1 MSIGS
6 ILDSLNGTSS
16 QSSGN
21 LLEDKLNNL
30 SNTRQNKLISMGMN
44 TDADSG
50 PGWRLQ
56 GADAPEV
63 FHNDPAT
70 RNKVYMQYA
79 LANNVDI
86 DKAKEQVD
94 AEALAYK
101 ISKDN
106 GYDLGKQIEEARQTG
121 AMDADYQPTSFDLYR
136 LGDRAKEFTDRYQA
150 LNPDKGILSSTN
162 EGKVDPYGR
171 ALVNNNTFVN
181 EAIKQGYMVPGEL
194 TPEQYQSQTE
204 LLKQARRDRA
214 GLNDSQ
220 VNRDLMDAIHNSSY
234 STLRNTPQY
243 ETDSSLSSALGSSL
257 GSAAASLGDV
267 VIDFANTNARNIYK
281 MAHYDM
287 YGGKSDTQRENEYTQ
302 AAQANLKKLGL
313 DKQFD
318 TELGRLNFSGL
329 DEAKK
334 RAYWGYEQSQE
345 LKGIQDNLS
354 NAWKSKDP
362 IQMVGALGNVF
373 TEPTAIAE
381 LLAGSAGEI
390 ALGATGIGTA
400 GLITSKANDFIEART
415 KITGKPATGD
425 DILIGATGGLVYGL
439 VNKLTKGNAG
449 IDVIKNSAKSLT
461 DNMTEVG
468 LISLGSTLKDIAVNG
483 TKAYG
488 LEGTEEVIQTIA
500 EQVSTKLGTEKSK
513 ELFGDNMNAEL
524 FTAFGLG
531 GASATALET
540 SIDAPRKLYDMRKNN
555 KPLNEIITTANNLS
569 SEDRGLVLDELN
581 LTKDKV
587 QAELKINKDMVKDLT
602 DLVNS
607 DTTDYSSAST
617 IVMSAI
623 PKVKTN
629 ITNKVSTELSNLL
642 STTDNDTKNITNSV
656 FDLAI
661 QSLSKK
667 SSDNLDASNS
677 VNILSSLKT
686 ILNSD
691 NIDMNEVNQVT
702 SKIISD
708 PYVKKQI
715 DLIMT
720 AINNNLSN
728 IDSSIKLSTVNDIF
742 NSEITKENIQKTI
755 DSINK
760 SSKAMNKDLGI
771 IDFKQKEFDKASST
785 NPTELINRDIAQDFN
800 AKTLIESGK
809 LNSLFS
815 GLKNA
820 SSELNKYSTET
831 LQKLEEDA
839 KVNAS
844 KVKNV
849 NKLRSVITTILRTR
863 AQAEKSEG
871 FKSTKTAT
879 DIFKE
884 YTGKGAD
891 TTSSL
896 LKAVRVPSMSAQE
909 ATVFKGIVEQLRA
922 DEKISETASNNLI
935 NRINKISDVIIP
947 TNNTEQ
953 TTTQDEPAQPTSETF
968 DDMPGT
974 VLKEPINNLNDANK
988 PQSDFEKIQNK
999 VKNNFTVKT
1008 LLYLNDFTAKE
1019 RQILKDEGIPITTF
1033 EHKGKQRYGYRK
1045 IDILSPKSKEN
1056 TQEISDS
1063 IQTDMTL
1070 EGLELQSTDPEVIKQ
1085 ALELSGIIQTMC
1097 K

>member
-1 MSIGS
+1 MSIGN

-16 QSSGN
+16 QNSSLIN
-21 LLEDKLNNL
+21 TKFNEVFNARQSKLE
-30 SNTRQNKLISMGMN
+30 SMGIN

-63 FHNDPAT
+63 FHDDPAN

-101 ISKDN
+101 IAKDN

-150 LNPDKGILSSTN
+150 LNPGKGILNSTN

-171 ALVNNNTFVN
+171 TLVNNNTFAN

-194 TPEQYQSQTE
+194 TPEQYKSQTE

-234 STLRNTPQY
+234 STLSNTPQY

-267 VIDFANTNARNIYK
+267 AADLVNTGVRGTYK
-281 MAHYDM
+281 ALNYKGQSDEELD
-287 YGGKSDTQRENEYTQ
+287 KSYNQ
-302 AAQANLKKLGL
+302 AAQAKLQKLGL
-313 DKQFD
+313 DKHFD
-318 TELGRLNFSGL
+318 TESGRLNFSGL

-345 LKGIQDNLS
+345 LKGMQDNLS

-362 IQMVGALGNVF
+362 MQMVGALGNVF

-400 GLITSKANDFIEART
+400 ALIASKANDFIEART
-415 KITGKPATGD
+415 KITGKPATGE

-540 SIDAPRKLYDMRKNN
+540 SIDAPRKLYDMKKNN

-569 SEDRGLVLDELN
+569 NEDRNLVLDELN
-581 LTKDKV
+581 NTKDIVNRNIQENQDSVTKLENIRDNEPNNYVQTAGSILDAIPEIKV
-587 QAELKINKDMVKDLT
+587 DTHSKLQKEISTLLNGT
-602 DLVNS
+602 DE
-607 DTTDYSSAST
+607 TTKT
-617 IVMSAI
+617 MSAN
-623 PKVKTN
+623 V
-629 ITNKVSTELSNLL
+629 VDNLL
-642 STTDNDTKNITNSV
+642 NNYNDLLSQPDLLIEAEIQEATQVVDKLNSIKSMITDNNLDSNAINQLTTEVLSDIDTKDIVNKLLS
-656 FDLAI
+656 DL
-661 QSLSKK
+661 KK
-667 SSDNLDASNS
+667 TYASNGIDIN
-677 VNILSSLKT
+677 VN
-686 ILNSD
+686 
-691 NIDMNEVNQVT
+691 
-702 SKIISD
+702 
-708 PYVKKQI
+708 
-715 DLIMT
+715 
-720 AINNNLSN
+720 
-728 IDSSIKLSTVNDIF
+728 TVNDIF
-742 NSEITKENIQKTI
+742 KTI
-755 DSINK
+755 ATKDNINK
-760 SSKAMNKDLGI
+760 AISSLNTSSANMSKDLSI
-771 IDFKQKEFDKASST
+771 LDFKQKELEKASIE
-785 NPTELINRDIAQDFN
+785 NPTELINQDITQDFN
-800 AKTLIESGK
+800 AKSILESGK

-815 GLKNA
+815 GVKNA
-820 SSELNKYSTET
+820 RNELNKYSTET

-849 NKLRSVITTILRTR
+849 NKLRSAITTILRTR
-863 AQAEKSEG
+863 AQANRAEG
-871 FKSTKTAT
+871 FNSTKTAT
-879 DIFKE
+879 EVFKS
-884 YTGKGAD
+884 YRAKGAD
-891 TTSSL
+891 ETSSL
-896 LKAVRVPSMSAQE
+896 LKAVRVQSMTPQE
-909 ATVFKGIVEQLRA
+909 ATVFKGIVGQLRA

-953 TTTQDEPAQPTSETF
+953 ATTQNEPVQSTSTI
-968 DDMPGT
+968 
-974 VLKEPINNLNDANK
+974 EP
-988 PQSDFEKIQNK
+988 
-999 VKNNFTVKT
+999 
-1008 LLYLNDFTAKE
+1008 
-1019 RQILKDEGIPITTF
+1019 
-1033 EHKGKQRYGYRK
+1033 
-1045 IDILSPKSKEN
+1045 SKEN

-1070 EGLELQSTDPEVIKQ
+1070 AGLELKSTDPEVIKQ

>member
-1 MSIGS
+1 MSIGN

-16 QSSGN
+16 QNSSLIN
-21 LLEDKLNNL
+21 TKFNEVFNARQSKLE
-30 SNTRQNKLISMGMN
+30 SMGMN

-101 ISKDN
+101 IAKDN

-150 LNPDKGILSSTN
+150 LNPGKGILSSTN

-171 ALVNNNTFVN
+171 ALVNNNTFAN

-204 LLKQARRDRA
+204 LLKQAKRDRA

-234 STLRNTPQY
+234 STLSNTPQY
-243 ETDSSLSSALGSSL
+243 ETDSSLSSALGSGL

-267 VIDFANTNARNIYK
+267 AADLVNTGVRGTYK
-281 MAHYDM
+281 ALNYKGQSDEELD
-287 YGGKSDTQRENEYTQ
+287 KSYNQ
-302 AAQANLKKLGL
+302 AAQAKLKKLGL
-313 DKQFD
+313 DKHFD
-318 TELGRLNFSGL
+318 TESGRLNFSGL

-345 LKGIQDNLS
+345 LKGMQDNLS

-362 IQMVGALGNVF
+362 MQMVGALGNVF

-400 GLITSKANDFIEART
+400 ALIASKANDFIEVRT
-415 KITGKPATGD
+415 KITGKPATGE

-540 SIDAPRKLYDMRKNN
+540 SIDAPRKLYDMKKNN
-555 KPLNEIITTANNLS
+555 KPLNEIIKTANNLS
-569 SEDRGLVLDELN
+569 PEHRELVLDELN
-581 LTKDKV
+581 ISKDKV
-587 QAELKINKDMVKDLT
+587 QSELKINNDTVKTLT
-602 DLVNS
+602 DLINS

-617 IVMSAI
+617 TVVSAI
-623 PKVKTN
+623 PEAKSNV
-629 ITNKVSTELSNLL
+629 TNKITSELSNLI
-642 STTDNDTKNITNSV
+642 STQDSDTKDITSQV
-656 FDLAI
+656 TDILLDA
-661 QSLSKK
+661 LSK
-667 SSDNLDASNS
+667 NS
-677 VNILSSLKT
+677 ADDPDIANATTVLSQVKDM
-686 ILNSD
+686 LNSG
-691 NIDMNEVNQVT
+691 NIEPEQTSNIAKSVVN
-702 SKIISD
+702 D
-708 PYVKKQI
+708 PFLKSYINKLFNIV
-715 DLIMT
+715 
-720 AINNNLSN
+720 NNNLSG
-728 IDSSIKLSTVNDIF
+728 IGSDIKFNTINDIF
-742 NSEITKENIQKTI
+742 NSETTKENIQKTI
-755 DSINK
+755 DTINQ
-760 SSKAMNKDLGI
+760 SSQAMNKDLGI
-771 IDFKQKEFDKASST
+771 LDFKQKELEKASSK
-785 NPTELINRDIAQDFN
+785 NPNELINQDITQDFN
-800 AKTLIESGK
+800 AKSILESGK
-809 LNSLFS
+809 LDSLIK
-815 GLKNA
+815 GLENA
-820 SSELNKYSTET
+820 TSDLNRYSSET

-849 NKLRSVITTILRTR
+849 NKLRSAITTILRTR

-935 NRINKISDVIIP
+935 SRINKISDVIIP

-953 TTTQDEPAQPTSETF
+953 AATQNEPVQSTSTI
-968 DDMPGT
+968 
-974 VLKEPINNLNDANK
+974 EP
-988 PQSDFEKIQNK
+988 
-999 VKNNFTVKT
+999 
-1008 LLYLNDFTAKE
+1008 
-1019 RQILKDEGIPITTF
+1019 
-1033 EHKGKQRYGYRK
+1033 
-1045 IDILSPKSKEN
+1045 SKEN

-1070 EGLELQSTDPEVIKQ
+1070 AGLELKSTDPEVIKQ

>member
-30 SNTRQNKLISMGMN
+30 SNARQNKLISMGMN

-101 ISKDN
+101 IAKDN

-171 ALVNNNTFVN
+171 ALVNNNAFAN

-204 LLKQARRDRA
+204 LLKQAKRNRA

-267 VIDFANTNARNIYK
+267 AVDLVNTGVRGTYK
-281 MAHYDM
+281 ALNYKGQSDEELD
-287 YGGKSDTQRENEYTQ
+287 KSYNQ
-302 AAQANLKKLGL
+302 AAQAMLEKLGL

-318 TELGRLNFSGL
+318 TESGRLNFSGL

-334 RAYWGYEQSQE
+334 QAYWGYEQSQE
-345 LKGIQDNLS
+345 LKGVQDNLS

-362 IQMVGALGNVF
+362 MQMIGALGNVF

-381 LLAGSAGEI
+381 LLAGSAGEV
-390 ALGATGIGTA
+390 ALGAAGIGTA
-400 GLITSKANDFIEART
+400 ALIASKANDFIEART
-415 KITGKPATGD
+415 KITGKPATDD

-439 VNKLTKGNAG
+439 VNRLTKGNAG
-449 IDVIKNSAKSLT
+449 IDVIRNSAKSLT

-468 LISLGSTLKDIAVNG
+468 LISLGSTLKDIAING

-540 SIDAPRKLYDMRKNN
+540 SIDAPRKLYDTRKNN

-569 SEDRGLVLDELN
+569 NEDRNLVLDELN
-581 LTKDKV
+581 TTKD
-587 QAELKINKDMVKDLT
+587 T
-602 DLVNS
+602 VNS
-607 DTTDYSSAST
+607 NIQENQNLVTKLENIRDNEPNNYIQTTGTILST
-617 IVMSAI
+617 IPEVRADTYNKLQKEISTLLNGTDETTKTMSANI
-623 PKVKTN
+623 VDNLLNKYNDLLSQPDLKESDIQESKQVVGKLN
-629 ITNKVSTELSNLL
+629 SIKSMITNNNLDSDVINQLTTEVLS
-642 STTDNDTKNITNSV
+642 DIQTKNIVNKLLS
-656 FDLAI
+656 DL
-661 QSLSKK
+661 KK
-667 SSDNLDASNS
+667 AYTSNN
-677 VNILSSLKT
+677 VGIG
-686 ILNSD
+686 
-691 NIDMNEVNQVT
+691 
-702 SKIISD
+702 
-708 PYVKKQI
+708 
-715 DLIMT
+715 
-720 AINNNLSN
+720 IN
-728 IDSSIKLSTVNDIF
+728 TVNDIF
-742 NSEITKENIQKTI
+742 KTI
-755 DSINK
+755 ATKDNINK
-760 SSKAMNKDLGI
+760 SISSLNTSSVNMSKDLGI
-771 IDFKQKEFDKASST
+771 IDFKQKELEKASSK
-785 NPTELINRDIAQDFN
+785 NPTELINQDITQDFN

-809 LNSLFS
+809 LDSLIS

-849 NKLRSVITTILRTR
+849 NKLRSAITTILRTR
-863 AQAEKSEG
+863 AQASKAEG
-871 FKSTKTAT
+871 FNSTKTAT
-879 DIFKE
+879 EVFKS
-884 YTGKGAD
+884 YIAKGAD
-891 TTSSL
+891 ETSSL
-896 LKAVRVPSMSAQE
+896 LKAVRVQSMTPQE
-909 ATVFKGIVEQLRA
+909 ATVFKGIVSQLQSSGKLS
-922 DEKISETASNNLI
+922 DTASNNLI

-947 TNNTEQ
+947 TTNTEQ
-953 TTTQDEPAQPTSETF
+953 AATQNEPVQSTSTI
-968 DDMPGT
+968 
-974 VLKEPINNLNDANK
+974 EP
-988 PQSDFEKIQNK
+988 
-999 VKNNFTVKT
+999 
-1008 LLYLNDFTAKE
+1008 
-1019 RQILKDEGIPITTF
+1019 
-1033 EHKGKQRYGYRK
+1033 
-1045 IDILSPKSKEN
+1045 SKEN

>member
-1 MSIGS
+1 MSIGN

-16 QSSGN
+16 QNSSLIN
-21 LLEDKLNNL
+21 TKFNEVFNARQSKLE
-30 SNTRQNKLISMGMN
+30 SMGIN

-63 FHNDPAT
+63 FHDDPAN

-101 ISKDN
+101 IAKDN

-150 LNPDKGILSSTN
+150 LNPGKGILNSTN

-171 ALVNNNTFVN
+171 TLVNNNTFAN

-204 LLKQARRDRA
+204 LLKQAKRDRA

-234 STLRNTPQY
+234 STLSNTPQY

-267 VIDFANTNARNIYK
+267 AVDLVNTGVRGTYK
-281 MAHYDM
+281 ALNYKGQSDEELD
-287 YGGKSDTQRENEYTQ
+287 KSYNQ
-302 AAQANLKKLGL
+302 AAQAKLQKLGL
-313 DKQFD
+313 DKHFD
-318 TELGRLNFSGL
+318 TESGRLNFSGL

-345 LKGIQDNLS
+345 LKGVQDNLS

-362 IQMVGALGNVF
+362 MQMVGALGNVF

-400 GLITSKANDFIEART
+400 ALIASKANDFIEART

-468 LISLGSTLKDIAVNG
+468 LISLGSALKDIAVNG

-513 ELFGDNMNAEL
+513 ELFGDNMNAGL

-531 GASATALET
+531 GASGTALET
-540 SIDAPRKLYDMRKNN
+540 SVDAPRKLYDMRKNN

-569 SEDRGLVLDELN
+569 NEDRNLVLDELN
-581 LTKDKV
+581 TTKDIVNRNIQENQDSVTKLENIRDNEPNKYIQTAGSILDAIPEIKV
-587 QAELKINKDMVKDLT
+587 DTHSKLQKEISTLLNGTDETTKTMSANVVDNLLNKYNDLLSQPDLT
-602 DLVNS
+602 EADIQE
-607 DTTDYSSAST
+607 ST
-617 IVMSAI
+617 QVVG
-623 PKVKTN
+623 K
-629 ITNKVSTELSNLL
+629 
-642 STTDNDTKNITNSV
+642 
-656 FDLAI
+656 
-661 QSLSKK
+661 
-667 SSDNLDASNS
+667 
-677 VNILSSLKT
+677 
-686 ILNSD
+686 LNS
-691 NIDMNEVNQVT
+691 IKSMIT
-702 SKIISD
+702 
-708 PYVKKQI
+708 
-715 DLIMT
+715 
-720 AINNNLSN
+720 NNNLDSGAINQLTTEVLNDLDTKAIVNKLLIDLKKTYASN
-728 IDSSIKLSTVNDIF
+728 GIDTNVNTVNDIF
-742 NSEITKENIQKTI
+742 KTI
-755 DSINK
+755 ATKDNINK
-760 SSKAMNKDLGI
+760 AISSLNTSSANMNKDLGI
-771 IDFKQKEFDKASST
+771 LDFKQKEFDKASSK
-785 NPTELINRDIAQDFN
+785 NPNELINQDITQDFN

-820 SSELNKYSTET
+820 SNGLNKYSTET

-849 NKLRSVITTILRTR
+849 NKLRSAITTILRTR
-863 AQAEKSEG
+863 AQANRAEG
-871 FKSTKTAT
+871 FNSTKTAT
-879 DIFKE
+879 EVFKS
-884 YTGKGAD
+884 YKAKGAD
-891 TTSSL
+891 ETSSL
-896 LKAVRVPSMSAQE
+896 LKAVRVQSMTPQE
-909 ATVFKGIVEQLRA
+909 ATVFKGIVSQLQSSGKLS
-922 DEKISETASNNLI
+922 DTASNNLI

-953 TTTQDEPAQPTSETF
+953 ATTQNEPVQSTSTI
-968 DDMPGT
+968 
-974 VLKEPINNLNDANK
+974 EP
-988 PQSDFEKIQNK
+988 
-999 VKNNFTVKT
+999 
-1008 LLYLNDFTAKE
+1008 
-1019 RQILKDEGIPITTF
+1019 
-1033 EHKGKQRYGYRK
+1033 
-1045 IDILSPKSKEN
+1045 SKEN

-1070 EGLELQSTDPEVIKQ
+1070 AGLELKSTDPEVIKQ

>member
-56 GADAPEV
+56 GADAPEI

-101 ISKDN
+101 IAKDN

-150 LNPDKGILSSTN
+150 LNPGKGILSSTN

-171 ALVNNNTFVN
+171 ALVNNNTFAN

-194 TPEQYQSQTE
+194 TPEQYQSQTD
-204 LLKQARRDRA
+204 LLKQAKRDRA

-234 STLRNTPQY
+234 STLSNTPQY
-243 ETDSSLSSALGSSL
+243 ETDSSLSSALGSGL

-267 VIDFANTNARNIYK
+267 AADLVNTGVRGTYK
-281 MAHYDM
+281 ALNYKGQSDEELD
-287 YGGKSDTQRENEYTQ
+287 KSYSQ
-302 AAQANLKKLGL
+302 AAQATLKKLGL

-318 TELGRLNFSGL
+318 TESGRLNFSGL

-345 LKGIQDNLS
+345 LKGVQDNLS

-362 IQMVGALGNVF
+362 MQMVGALGNVF

-390 ALGATGIGTA
+390 ALGVTGIGTA
-400 GLITSKANDFIEART
+400 ALIASKANDFIEART

-449 IDVIKNSAKSLT
+449 IDVIRNSAKSLT

-540 SIDAPRKLYDMRKNN
+540 SIDAPRKLYDMKKNN
-555 KPLNEIITTANNLS
+555 KPLNEIIKTANNLS
-569 SEDRGLVLDELN
+569 PENRGLVLDELN
-581 LTKDKV
+581 ISKDKV
-587 QAELKINKDMVKDLT
+587 QSELKINNDTVKTLT
-602 DLVNS
+602 DLINS

-617 IVMSAI
+617 TVVSVI
-623 PKVKTN
+623 PEAKSNV
-629 ITNKVSTELSNLL
+629 TNKITSELSNLI
-642 STTDNDTKNITNSV
+642 STQDSDTKDVTSQVTDILL
-656 FDLAI
+656 DA
-661 QSLSKK
+661 LSK
-667 SSDNLDASNS
+667 NS
-677 VNILSSLKT
+677 ADDPDIANATTVLSQVKDM
-686 ILNSD
+686 LNSG
-691 NIDMNEVNQVT
+691 NIEPEQTSNIAKSVVN
-702 SKIISD
+702 D
-708 PYVKKQI
+708 PFLKSYINKLFTIV
-715 DLIMT
+715 
-720 AINNNLSN
+720 NNNLSG
-728 IDSSIKLSTVNDIF
+728 IDSDIKFNTINDIF
-742 NSEITKENIQKTI
+742 NSETTKENIQKTI
-755 DSINK
+755 DTINQ
-760 SSKAMNKDLGI
+760 SSQAMNKDLGI
-771 IDFKQKEFDKASST
+771 LDFKQKELEKASSK
-785 NPTELINRDIAQDFN
+785 NPNELINQDITQDFN
-800 AKTLIESGK
+800 AKSILESGK
-809 LNSLFS
+809 LDSLIK
-815 GLKNA
+815 GLENA
-820 SSELNKYSTET
+820 TSYLNRYSSET

-839 KVNAS
+839 KVNTP

-849 NKLRSVITTILRTR
+849 NKLRSAITTILRTR

-935 NRINKISDVIIP
+935 SRINKISDVIIP

-953 TTTQDEPAQPTSETF
+953 ATTQNEPVQSTSTI
-968 DDMPGT
+968 
-974 VLKEPINNLNDANK
+974 EP
-988 PQSDFEKIQNK
+988 
-999 VKNNFTVKT
+999 
-1008 LLYLNDFTAKE
+1008 
-1019 RQILKDEGIPITTF
+1019 
-1033 EHKGKQRYGYRK
+1033 
-1045 IDILSPKSKEN
+1045 SKEN

-1070 EGLELQSTDPEVIKQ
+1070 AGLELQSTDPEVIKQ

>member
-30 SNTRQNKLISMGMN
+30 SNTRQNKLISMGIN

-101 ISKDN
+101 IAKDN

-150 LNPDKGILSSTN
+150 LNPGKGILSSTN

-171 ALVNNNTFVN
+171 ALVNNNTFAN

-204 LLKQARRDRA
+204 LLKQAKRDRA

-234 STLRNTPQY
+234 STLSNTPQY
-243 ETDSSLSSALGSSL
+243 ETDSSLSSALGSGL

-267 VIDFANTNARNIYK
+267 AADLVNTGVRGTYK
-281 MAHYDM
+281 ALNYKGQSDEELD
-287 YGGKSDTQRENEYTQ
+287 KSYNQ
-302 AAQANLKKLGL
+302 AAQAKLKKLGL
-313 DKQFD
+313 DKHFD
-318 TELGRLNFSGL
+318 TESGRLNFSGL

-345 LKGIQDNLS
+345 LKGMQDNLS

-362 IQMVGALGNVF
+362 MQMVGALGNVF

-400 GLITSKANDFIEART
+400 ALIASKANDFIEVRT
-415 KITGKPATGD
+415 KITGKPATGE

-540 SIDAPRKLYDMRKNN
+540 SIDAPRKLYDMKKNN
-555 KPLNEIITTANNLS
+555 KPLNEIIKTANNLS
-569 SEDRGLVLDELN
+569 PENRGLVLDELN
-581 LTKDKV
+581 ISKDKV
-587 QAELKINKDMVKDLT
+587 QSELKINNDTVKTLT
-602 DLVNS
+602 DLINS

-617 IVMSAI
+617 TVVSAI
-623 PKVKTN
+623 PEAKSNV
-629 ITNKVSTELSNLL
+629 TNKITSELSNLI
-642 STTDNDTKNITNSV
+642 STQDSDTKDITSQV
-656 FDLAI
+656 TDILLDA
-661 QSLSKK
+661 LSK
-667 SSDNLDASNS
+667 NS
-677 VNILSSLKT
+677 ADDPDIANATTVLSQVKDM
-686 ILNSD
+686 LNSG
-691 NIDMNEVNQVT
+691 NIEPEQTSNIAKSVVN
-702 SKIISD
+702 D
-708 PYVKKQI
+708 PFLKSYINKLFNIV
-715 DLIMT
+715 
-720 AINNNLSN
+720 NNNLSG
-728 IDSSIKLSTVNDIF
+728 IGSDIKFNTINDIF
-742 NSEITKENIQKTI
+742 NSETTKENIQKTI
-755 DSINK
+755 DTINQ
-760 SSKAMNKDLGI
+760 SSQAMNKDLGI
-771 IDFKQKEFDKASST
+771 LDFKQKELEKASSK
-785 NPTELINRDIAQDFN
+785 NPNELINQDITQDFN
-800 AKTLIESGK
+800 AKSILESGK
-809 LNSLFS
+809 LDSLIK
-815 GLKNA
+815 GLENA
-820 SSELNKYSTET
+820 TSDLNRYSSET

-849 NKLRSVITTILRTR
+849 NKLRSAITTILRTR

-935 NRINKISDVIIP
+935 SRINKISDVIIP

-953 TTTQDEPAQPTSETF
+953 AATQNEPVQSTSTI
-968 DDMPGT
+968 
-974 VLKEPINNLNDANK
+974 EP
-988 PQSDFEKIQNK
+988 
-999 VKNNFTVKT
+999 
-1008 LLYLNDFTAKE
+1008 
-1019 RQILKDEGIPITTF
+1019 
-1033 EHKGKQRYGYRK
+1033 
-1045 IDILSPKSKEN
+1045 SKEN

-1063 IQTDMTL
+1063 IHRDLTL
-1070 EGLELQSTDPEVIKQ
+1070 DGMELVSTDPEVIKQ

>member
-6 ILDSLNGTSS
+6 ILDSLNGTSTQNS
-16 QSSGN
+16 SLINTKFNEVFNARQSK
-21 LLEDKLNNL
+21 LE
-30 SNTRQNKLISMGMN
+30 SMGMN

-101 ISKDN
+101 IAKDN

-150 LNPDKGILSSTN
+150 LNPGKGILSSTN

-171 ALVNNNTFVN
+171 ALVNNNTFAN

-204 LLKQARRDRA
+204 LLKQAKRDRA

-234 STLRNTPQY
+234 STLSNTPQY
-243 ETDSSLSSALGSSL
+243 ETDSSLSSALGSGL

-267 VIDFANTNARNIYK
+267 AADLVNTGVRGTYK
-281 MAHYDM
+281 ALNYKGQSDEELD
-287 YGGKSDTQRENEYTQ
+287 KSYNQ
-302 AAQANLKKLGL
+302 AAQAKLKKLGL
-313 DKQFD
+313 DKHFD
-318 TELGRLNFSGL
+318 TESGRLNFSGL

-345 LKGIQDNLS
+345 LKGMQDNLS

-362 IQMVGALGNVF
+362 MQMVGALGNVF

-400 GLITSKANDFIEART
+400 ALIASKANDFIEVRT

-540 SIDAPRKLYDMRKNN
+540 SIDAPRKLYDMKKNN
-555 KPLNEIITTANNLS
+555 KPLNEIIKTANNLS
-569 SEDRGLVLDELN
+569 PENRGLVLDELN
-581 LTKDKV
+581 ISKDKV
-587 QAELKINKDMVKDLT
+587 QSELKINNDTVKTLT
-602 DLVNS
+602 DLINS

-617 IVMSAI
+617 TVVSVI
-623 PKVKTN
+623 PEAKSNV
-629 ITNKVSTELSNLL
+629 TNKITSELSNLI
-642 STTDNDTKNITNSV
+642 STQDSDTKDVTSQVTDILL
-656 FDLAI
+656 DA
-661 QSLSKK
+661 LSK
-667 SSDNLDASNS
+667 NS
-677 VNILSSLKT
+677 ADDPDIANATTVLSQVKDM
-686 ILNSD
+686 LNSG
-691 NIDMNEVNQVT
+691 NIEPEQTSNIAKSVVN
-702 SKIISD
+702 D
-708 PYVKKQI
+708 PFLKSYINKLFTIV
-715 DLIMT
+715 
-720 AINNNLSN
+720 NNNLSG
-728 IDSSIKLSTVNDIF
+728 IGSDIKFNTINDIF
-742 NSEITKENIQKTI
+742 NSETTKENIQKTI
-755 DSINK
+755 DTINQ
-760 SSKAMNKDLGI
+760 SSQAMNKDLGI
-771 IDFKQKEFDKASST
+771 LDFKQKELEKASSK
-785 NPTELINRDIAQDFN
+785 NPNELINQDITQDFN
-800 AKTLIESGK
+800 AKSILESGK
-809 LNSLFS
+809 LDSLFS

-849 NKLRSVITTILRTR
+849 NKLKSAITTILRTR

-935 NRINKISDVIIP
+935 SRINKISDVIIP

-953 TTTQDEPAQPTSETF
+953 AATQNEPVQSTSTI
-968 DDMPGT
+968 
-974 VLKEPINNLNDANK
+974 EP
-988 PQSDFEKIQNK
+988 
-999 VKNNFTVKT
+999 
-1008 LLYLNDFTAKE
+1008 
-1019 RQILKDEGIPITTF
+1019 
-1033 EHKGKQRYGYRK
+1033 
-1045 IDILSPKSKEN
+1045 SKEN

-1070 EGLELQSTDPEVIKQ
+1070 AGLELKSTDPEVIKQ
-1085 ALELSGIIQTMC
+1085 ALELSGIIQTIC

>member
-70 RNKVYMQYA
+70 RNKVYMKYA

-171 ALVNNNTFVN
+171 TLVNNNTFAN

-204 LLKQARRDRA
+204 LLKQAKRDRA

-267 VIDFANTNARNIYK
+267 AVDLVNTGVRGTYK
-281 MAHYDM
+281 AFNRKGQSDEELD
-287 YGGKSDTQRENEYTQ
+287 KSYTQ

-318 TELGRLNFSGL
+318 TESGRLNFSGL

-334 RAYWGYEQSQE
+334 RAYWGYGQSQE
-345 LKGIQDNLS
+345 LKGVQDNLY

-362 IQMVGALGNVF
+362 MQMVGALGNVF

-400 GLITSKANDFIEART
+400 ALIASKANDFIEART
-415 KITGKPATGD
+415 KITGKPATGE

-439 VNKLTKGNAG
+439 VNKFTKGNAG

-468 LISLGSTLKDIAVNG
+468 LISLGSTLKDIAING

-488 LEGTEEVIQTIA
+488 LEGTEEIIQTIA

-531 GASATALET
+531 GASATTLET
-540 SIDAPRKLYDMRKNN
+540 SVDAPRKLYDMQKNN
-555 KPLNEIITTANNLS
+555 KPLNEIIKTANNLS
-569 SEDRGLVLDELN
+569 PENRGLVLDELN
-581 LTKDKV
+581 ISKDKV
-587 QAELKINKDMVKDLT
+587 QSELKINNDTVKTLT
-602 DLVNS
+602 DLINS

-617 IVMSAI
+617 TVVSVI
-623 PKVKTN
+623 PEAKSNV
-629 ITNKVSTELSNLL
+629 TNKITSELSNLI
-642 STTDNDTKNITNSV
+642 STQDSDTKDITSQV
-656 FDLAI
+656 TDILLDA
-661 QSLSKK
+661 LSK
-667 SSDNLDASNS
+667 NS
-677 VNILSSLKT
+677 ADDPDIANATTVLSQVKDM
-686 ILNSD
+686 LNSG
-691 NIDMNEVNQVT
+691 NIEPEQTSNIAKSVVN
-702 SKIISD
+702 D
-708 PYVKKQI
+708 PFLKSYINKLFNIV
-715 DLIMT
+715 
-720 AINNNLSN
+720 NNNLSG
-728 IDSSIKLSTVNDIF
+728 IGSDIKFNTINDIF
-742 NSEITKENIQKTI
+742 NSETTKENIQKTI
-755 DSINK
+755 DTINQ
-760 SSKAMNKDLGI
+760 SSQAMNKDLGI
-771 IDFKQKEFDKASST
+771 LDFKQKELEKASSK
-785 NPTELINRDIAQDFN
+785 NPNDLINQDITQDFN
-800 AKTLIESGK
+800 AKSILESGK
-809 LNSLFS
+809 LDSLIK
-815 GLKNA
+815 GLENA
-820 SSELNKYSTET
+820 SNELNKYSTET

-849 NKLRSVITTILRTR
+849 NKLRSAITTILRTR

-935 NRINKISDVIIP
+935 SRINKISDVIIP

-953 TTTQDEPAQPTSETF
+953 TTTQNEPVQSTSTI
-968 DDMPGT
+968 
-974 VLKEPINNLNDANK
+974 EP
-988 PQSDFEKIQNK
+988 
-999 VKNNFTVKT
+999 
-1008 LLYLNDFTAKE
+1008 
-1019 RQILKDEGIPITTF
+1019 
-1033 EHKGKQRYGYRK
+1033 
-1045 IDILSPKSKEN
+1045 SKEN

-1070 EGLELQSTDPEVIKQ
+1070 AGLELKSTDPEVIKQ

>member
-30 SNTRQNKLISMGMN
+30 SNTRQNKLISMGIN

-101 ISKDN
+101 IAKDN

-150 LNPDKGILSSTN
+150 LNPGKGILSSTN

-171 ALVNNNTFVN
+171 ALVNNNTFAN

-204 LLKQARRDRA
+204 LLKQAKRDRA

-234 STLRNTPQY
+234 STLSNTPQY
-243 ETDSSLSSALGSSL
+243 ETDSSLSSALGSGL

-267 VIDFANTNARNIYK
+267 AADLVNTGVRGTYK
-281 MAHYDM
+281 ALNYKGQSDEELD
-287 YGGKSDTQRENEYTQ
+287 KSYNQ
-302 AAQANLKKLGL
+302 AAQAKLKKLGL
-313 DKQFD
+313 DKHFD
-318 TELGRLNFSGL
+318 TESGRLNFSGL

-345 LKGIQDNLS
+345 LKGMQDNLS

-362 IQMVGALGNVF
+362 MQMVGALGNVF

-400 GLITSKANDFIEART
+400 ALIASKANDFIEVRT
-415 KITGKPATGD
+415 KITGKPATGE

-540 SIDAPRKLYDMRKNN
+540 SIDAPRKLYDMKKNN
-555 KPLNEIITTANNLS
+555 KPLNEIIKTANNLS
-569 SEDRGLVLDELN
+569 PENRGLVLDELN
-581 LTKDKV
+581 ISKDKV
-587 QAELKINKDMVKDLT
+587 QSELKINNDTVKTLT
-602 DLVNS
+602 DLINS

-617 IVMSAI
+617 TVVSAI
-623 PKVKTN
+623 PEAKSNV
-629 ITNKVSTELSNLL
+629 TNKITSELSNLI
-642 STTDNDTKNITNSV
+642 STQDSDTKDITSQV
-656 FDLAI
+656 TDILLDA
-661 QSLSKK
+661 LSKK
-667 SSDNLDASNS
+667 SADDPDIANATT
-677 VNILSSLKT
+677 VLSQVKDM
-686 ILNSD
+686 LNSG
-691 NIDMNEVNQVT
+691 NIEPEQTSNIAKSVVN
-702 SKIISD
+702 D
-708 PYVKKQI
+708 PFLKSYINKLFNIV
-715 DLIMT
+715 
-720 AINNNLSN
+720 NNNLSG
-728 IDSSIKLSTVNDIF
+728 IGSDIKFNTINDIF
-742 NSEITKENIQKTI
+742 NSETTKENIQKTI
-755 DSINK
+755 DTINQ
-760 SSKAMNKDLGI
+760 SSQAMNKDLGI
-771 IDFKQKEFDKASST
+771 LDFKQKELEKASSK
-785 NPTELINRDIAQDFN
+785 NPNELINQDITQDFN
-800 AKTLIESGK
+800 AKSILESGK
-809 LNSLFS
+809 LDSLIK
-815 GLKNA
+815 GLENA
-820 SSELNKYSTET
+820 TSDLNRYSSET

-849 NKLRSVITTILRTR
+849 NKLRSAITTILRTR

-935 NRINKISDVIIP
+935 SRINKISDVIIP

-953 TTTQDEPAQPTSETF
+953 AATQNEPVQSTSTI
-968 DDMPGT
+968 
-974 VLKEPINNLNDANK
+974 EP
-988 PQSDFEKIQNK
+988 
-999 VKNNFTVKT
+999 
-1008 LLYLNDFTAKE
+1008 
-1019 RQILKDEGIPITTF
+1019 
-1033 EHKGKQRYGYRK
+1033 
-1045 IDILSPKSKEN
+1045 SKEN

-1063 IQTDMTL
+1063 IHRDLTL
-1070 EGLELQSTDPEVIKQ
+1070 DGMELVSTDPEVIKQ

>member
-16 QSSGN
+16 QNSSLIN
-21 LLEDKLNNL
+21 TKFNEVFNARQSKLE
-30 SNTRQNKLISMGMN
+30 SMGMN

-50 PGWRLQ
+50 SGWRLQ
-56 GADAPEV
+56 GADAPEI

-101 ISKDN
+101 IAKDN

-150 LNPDKGILSSTN
+150 LNPGKGILSSTN

-171 ALVNNNTFVN
+171 ALVNNNTFAN

-194 TPEQYQSQTE
+194 TPEQYQSQTD
-204 LLKQARRDRA
+204 LLKQAKRDRA

-234 STLRNTPQY
+234 STLSNTPQY
-243 ETDSSLSSALGSSL
+243 ETDSSLSSALGSGL

-267 VIDFANTNARNIYK
+267 AVDLVNTGVRGTYK
-281 MAHYDM
+281 ALNYKGQSDEELD
-287 YGGKSDTQRENEYTQ
+287 KSYSQ
-302 AAQANLKKLGL
+302 AAQATLKKLGL

-318 TELGRLNFSGL
+318 TESGRLNFSGL

-345 LKGIQDNLS
+345 LKGVQDNLS

-362 IQMVGALGNVF
+362 MQMVGALGNVF

-390 ALGATGIGTA
+390 ALGVTGIGTA
-400 GLITSKANDFIEART
+400 ALIASKANDFIEART

-449 IDVIKNSAKSLT
+449 IDVIRNSAKSLT

-540 SIDAPRKLYDMRKNN
+540 SIDAPRKLYDMQKNN
-555 KPLNEIITTANNLS
+555 KPLNEIIKTANNLS
-569 SEDRGLVLDELN
+569 PEDRGLVLDELN
-581 LTKDKV
+581 ISKDKV
-587 QAELKINKDMVKDLT
+587 QSELKINNDTVKTLT
-602 DLVNS
+602 DLINS

-617 IVMSAI
+617 TVVSVI
-623 PKVKTN
+623 PEAKSNV
-629 ITNKVSTELSNLL
+629 TNKITSELSNLI
-642 STTDNDTKNITNSV
+642 STQDSDTKDVTSQVTDILL
-656 FDLAI
+656 DA
-661 QSLSKK
+661 LSK
-667 SSDNLDASNS
+667 NS
-677 VNILSSLKT
+677 ADDPDIANATTVLSQVKDM
-686 ILNSD
+686 LNSG
-691 NIDMNEVNQVT
+691 NIEPEQISNIAKSVVN
-702 SKIISD
+702 D
-708 PYVKKQI
+708 PFLKSYINKLFTIV
-715 DLIMT
+715 
-720 AINNNLSN
+720 NNNLSG
-728 IDSSIKLSTVNDIF
+728 IDSDIKFNTINDIF
-742 NSEITKENIQKTI
+742 NSETTKENIQKTI
-755 DSINK
+755 DTINQ
-760 SSKAMNKDLGI
+760 SSQAMNKDLGI
-771 IDFKQKEFDKASST
+771 LDFKQKELEKASSK
-785 NPTELINRDIAQDFN
+785 NPNELINQDITQDFN
-800 AKTLIESGK
+800 AKSILESGK
-809 LNSLFS
+809 LDSLIK
-815 GLKNA
+815 GLENA
-820 SSELNKYSTET
+820 TSYLNRYSSET

-839 KVNAS
+839 KVNTP

-849 NKLRSVITTILRTR
+849 NKLRSAITTILRTR

-935 NRINKISDVIIP
+935 SRINKISDVIIP

-953 TTTQDEPAQPTSETF
+953 ATTQNEPVQSTSTI
-968 DDMPGT
+968 
-974 VLKEPINNLNDANK
+974 EP
-988 PQSDFEKIQNK
+988 
-999 VKNNFTVKT
+999 
-1008 LLYLNDFTAKE
+1008 
-1019 RQILKDEGIPITTF
+1019 
-1033 EHKGKQRYGYRK
+1033 
-1045 IDILSPKSKEN
+1045 SKEN

-1070 EGLELQSTDPEVIKQ
+1070 AGLELQSTDPEVIKQ

>member
-70 RNKVYMQYA
+70 RNKVYMKYA

-150 LNPDKGILSSTN
+150 LNPGKGILSSTN

-171 ALVNNNTFVN
+171 ALVNNNTFAN

-204 LLKQARRDRA
+204 LLKQAKRDRA

-267 VIDFANTNARNIYK
+267 AVDLVNTGVRGTYK
-281 MAHYDM
+281 AFNHKGQSDEELD
-287 YGGKSDTQRENEYTQ
+287 KSYTQ

-318 TELGRLNFSGL
+318 TESGRLNFSGL

-334 RAYWGYEQSQE
+334 RAYWGYGQSQE
-345 LKGIQDNLS
+345 LKGVQDNLY

-362 IQMVGALGNVF
+362 MQMVGALGNVF

-400 GLITSKANDFIEART
+400 ALIASKANDFIEART
-415 KITGKPATGD
+415 KITGKPATGE

-439 VNKLTKGNAG
+439 VNKFTKGNAG

-468 LISLGSTLKDIAVNG
+468 LISLGSTLKDIAING

-488 LEGTEEVIQTIA
+488 LEGTEEIIQTIA

-531 GASATALET
+531 GASATTLET
-540 SIDAPRKLYDMRKNN
+540 SVDAPRKLYDMQKNN
-555 KPLNEIITTANNLS
+555 KPLNEIIKTANNLS
-569 SEDRGLVLDELN
+569 PENRGLVLDELN
-581 LTKDKV
+581 ISKDKV
-587 QAELKINKDMVKDLT
+587 QSELKINNDTVKTLT
-602 DLVNS
+602 DLINS

-617 IVMSAI
+617 TVVSVI
-623 PKVKTN
+623 PEAKSNV
-629 ITNKVSTELSNLL
+629 TNKITSELSNLI
-642 STTDNDTKNITNSV
+642 STQDSDTKDITSQV
-656 FDLAI
+656 TDILLDA
-661 QSLSKK
+661 LSK
-667 SSDNLDASNS
+667 NS
-677 VNILSSLKT
+677 ADDPDIANATTVLSQVKDM
-686 ILNSD
+686 LNSG
-691 NIDMNEVNQVT
+691 NIEPEQTSNIAKSVVN
-702 SKIISD
+702 D
-708 PYVKKQI
+708 PFLKSYINKLFNIV
-715 DLIMT
+715 
-720 AINNNLSN
+720 NNNLSG
-728 IDSSIKLSTVNDIF
+728 IGSDIKFNTINDIF
-742 NSEITKENIQKTI
+742 NSETTKENIQKTI
-755 DSINK
+755 DTINQ
-760 SSKAMNKDLGI
+760 SSQAMNKDLGI
-771 IDFKQKEFDKASST
+771 LDFKQKELEKASSK
-785 NPTELINRDIAQDFN
+785 NPNDLINQDITQDFN
-800 AKTLIESGK
+800 AKSILESGK
-809 LNSLFS
+809 LDSLIK
-815 GLKNA
+815 GLENA
-820 SSELNKYSTET
+820 SNELNKYSTET

-849 NKLRSVITTILRTR
+849 NKLRSAITTILRTR

-935 NRINKISDVIIP
+935 SRINKISDVIIP

-953 TTTQDEPAQPTSETF
+953 TTTQNEPVQSTSTI
-968 DDMPGT
+968 
-974 VLKEPINNLNDANK
+974 EP
-988 PQSDFEKIQNK
+988 
-999 VKNNFTVKT
+999 
-1008 LLYLNDFTAKE
+1008 
-1019 RQILKDEGIPITTF
+1019 
-1033 EHKGKQRYGYRK
+1033 
-1045 IDILSPKSKEN
+1045 SKEN

-1070 EGLELQSTDPEVIKQ
+1070 AGLELKSTDPEVIKQ

>member
-30 SNTRQNKLISMGMN
+30 SNTRQNKLISMGIN

-63 FHNDPAT
+63 FHNDPAN

-171 ALVNNNTFVN
+171 ALVNNNTFAN

-204 LLKQARRDRA
+204 LLKQAKRNRA

-234 STLRNTPQY
+234 STIRNTPQY

-267 VIDFANTNARNIYK
+267 AVDLVNTGVRGTYK
-281 MAHYDM
+281 ALNYKGQSDEELD
-287 YGGKSDTQRENEYTQ
+287 KSYSQ
-302 AAQANLKKLGL
+302 AAQAKLKKLGL

-318 TELGRLNFSGL
+318 TESGRLNFSGL

-334 RAYWGYEQSQE
+334 QAYWGYEQSQE
-345 LKGIQDNLS
+345 LKGVQDNLS

-362 IQMVGALGNVF
+362 MQMVGALGNVF

-400 GLITSKANDFIEART
+400 GLIASKANDFIEART

-425 DILIGATGGLVYGL
+425 DILIGATGGLVYAL
-439 VNKLTKGNAG
+439 VNKFTKGNAG

-461 DNMTEVG
+461 DNMTKVG

-540 SIDAPRKLYDMRKNN
+540 SIDTPRKLYDMRNNN
-555 KPLNEIITTANNLS
+555 KPLNDTIKTANNLS
-569 SEDRGLVLDELN
+569 PENRGLVLDELN
-581 LTKDKV
+581 ISKDKV
-587 QAELKINKDMVKDLT
+587 QSELKINNDTVKTLT
-602 DLVNS
+602 DLINS

-617 IVMSAI
+617 TVVSVI
-623 PKVKTN
+623 PEAKSNV
-629 ITNKVSTELSNLL
+629 TNKVTSELSNLI
-642 STTDNDTKNITNSV
+642 STQDSDTKDVTSQVTDILLN
-656 FDLAI
+656 A
-661 QSLSKK
+661 LSKNRA
-667 SSDNLDASNS
+667 DDPDIANATT
-677 VNILSSLKT
+677 ILSQVKDM
-686 ILNSD
+686 LNSG
-691 NIDMNEVNQVT
+691 NIEPEQISNIAKSVVN
-702 SKIISD
+702 D
-708 PYVKKQI
+708 PFLMSYINKLFTIV
-715 DLIMT
+715 
-720 AINNNLSN
+720 NNNLSG
-728 IDSSIKLSTVNDIF
+728 IDSDIKFNTINDIF
-742 NSEITKENIQKTI
+742 NSETTKENIQKTI
-755 DSINK
+755 DTINQ
-760 SSKAMNKDLGI
+760 SSQAMNKDLGI
-771 IDFKQKEFDKASST
+771 IDFKQKELEKASSK
-785 NPTELINRDIAQDFN
+785 NPTELINQDITQDFN

-809 LNSLFS
+809 LDSLIS

-820 SSELNKYSTET
+820 SMELNKYSTET

-849 NKLRSVITTILRTR
+849 NKLRSAITSILRTR

-891 TTSSL
+891 TTSSV

-935 NRINKISDVIIP
+935 SRINKISDVIIP
-947 TNNTEQ
+947 ASNTEQ
-953 TTTQDEPAQPTSETF
+953 TITQDESVQATNT
-968 DDMPGT
+968 T
-974 VLKEPINNLNDANK
+974 EP
-988 PQSDFEKIQNK
+988 
-999 VKNNFTVKT
+999 
-1008 LLYLNDFTAKE
+1008 
-1019 RQILKDEGIPITTF
+1019 
-1033 EHKGKQRYGYRK
+1033 
-1045 IDILSPKSKEN
+1045 SKEN

>member
-16 QSSGN
+16 QNSSLIN
-21 LLEDKLNNL
+21 TKFNEVFNARQSKLE
-30 SNTRQNKLISMGMN
+30 SMGMN

-70 RNKVYMQYA
+70 RDKVYMQYA

-121 AMDADYQPTSFDLYR
+121 AMDANYQPTSFDLYR

-150 LNPDKGILSSTN
+150 LNPGKGILSSTN

-171 ALVNNNTFVN
+171 ALVNNNTFAN

-204 LLKQARRDRA
+204 LLKQAKRDRA

-257 GSAAASLGDV
+257 GSAAAGLGDV
-267 VIDFANTNARNIYK
+267 AVDLVNTGVRGTYK
-281 MAHYDM
+281 ALNYKGQSDEELD
-287 YGGKSDTQRENEYTQ
+287 KSYNQ
-302 AAQANLKKLGL
+302 AAQAKLQKLGL

-318 TELGRLNFSGL
+318 TESGRLNFSGL

-345 LKGIQDNLS
+345 LKGVQDNLS

-362 IQMVGALGNVF
+362 MQMVGALGNVF

-400 GLITSKANDFIEART
+400 ALIASKANDFIEART

-500 EQVSTKLGTEKSK
+500 EQVSAKLGTEKSK

-569 SEDRGLVLDELN
+569 NEDRNLVLDELN
-581 LTKDKV
+581 TTKDTV
-587 QAELKINKDMVKDLT
+587 NSNIQENQ
-602 DLVNS
+602 DLVTKLENIRDNEPNNYVQTAGSILSALPEIKADTNNKLQKEISTLLNGTDETTKVMSVSVVDNLLNDTNDLLSQPDLKESDIQKSKQAVGKLNRIKSMITNNNLDSDAINQLTTEVLS
-607 DTTDYSSAST
+607 DTQ
-617 IVMSAI
+617 
-623 PKVKTN
+623 
-629 ITNKVSTELSNLL
+629 
-642 STTDNDTKNITNSV
+642 TKNIVNKLLS
-656 FDLAI
+656 DL
-661 QSLSKK
+661 KK
-667 SSDNLDASNS
+667 TYASNGIDIN
-677 VNILSSLKT
+677 VN
-686 ILNSD
+686 
-691 NIDMNEVNQVT
+691 
-702 SKIISD
+702 
-708 PYVKKQI
+708 
-715 DLIMT
+715 
-720 AINNNLSN
+720 
-728 IDSSIKLSTVNDIF
+728 TVNDIF
-742 NSEITKENIQKTI
+742 KTI
-755 DSINK
+755 TTKDNINK
-760 SSKAMNKDLGI
+760 TISSLNTSSANMSKDLGI
-771 IDFKQKEFDKASST
+771 IDFKQKELEKASSK
-785 NPTELINRDIAQDFN
+785 NPTELINQDITQDFN

-809 LNSLFS
+809 LNSLFR

-849 NKLRSVITTILRTR
+849 NKLRSAITTILRTR
-863 AQAEKSEG
+863 AQANKAEG
-871 FKSTKTAT
+871 FNSTKAAT
-879 DIFKE
+879 EVFKS
-884 YTGKGAD
+884 YRSKGAD
-891 TTSSL
+891 ETSSL
-896 LKAVRVPSMSAQE
+896 LKAVRVQSMTPQE
-909 ATVFKGIVEQLRA
+909 ATVFKGIVSQLQSSGKLS
-922 DEKISETASNNLI
+922 DTASNNLI

-953 TTTQDEPAQPTSETF
+953 AATQNEPVQSTSTI
-968 DDMPGT
+968 
-974 VLKEPINNLNDANK
+974 EP
-988 PQSDFEKIQNK
+988 
-999 VKNNFTVKT
+999 
-1008 LLYLNDFTAKE
+1008 
-1019 RQILKDEGIPITTF
+1019 
-1033 EHKGKQRYGYRK
+1033 
-1045 IDILSPKSKEN
+1045 SKEN

-1070 EGLELQSTDPEVIKQ
+1070 AGLELKSTDPEVIKQ

>member
-150 LNPDKGILSSTN
+150 LNPGKGILSSTN

-171 ALVNNNTFVN
+171 ALVNNSEFAN

-204 LLKQARRDRA
+204 LLKQAKRDRA

-234 STLRNTPQY
+234 STLKNTPQY

-267 VIDFANTNARNIYK
+267 AVDLVNTGVRGTYK
-281 MAHYDM
+281 ALNYKGQSDEELD
-287 YGGKSDTQRENEYTQ
+287 KSYIQ
-302 AAQANLKKLGL
+302 AAQAQLKKLGL

-318 TELGRLNFSGL
+318 TESGRLNFSGL

-334 RAYWGYEQSQE
+334 RAYWGYEQSKE
-345 LKGIQDNLS
+345 LQGVQDNLS

-362 IQMVGALGNVF
+362 MQMIGALGNVF

-381 LLAGSAGEI
+381 LLVGPAGEI

-400 GLITSKANDFIEART
+400 ALIVGKANDLIEART
-415 KITGKPATGD
+415 KITGKPATGE

-449 IDVIKNSAKSLT
+449 IDIIRNSAKSLT

-488 LEGTEEVIQTIA
+488 LEGTEEIIQTIA

-524 FTAFGLG
+524 FTSFGLG

-540 SIDAPRKLYDMRKNN
+540 SVDAPRKLYDMRKNN

-569 SEDRGLVLDELN
+569 NADRNLVLDEINTTRDTVNSNIQENQDLVTKLENIRDNEPNNYIQTAGSILSTIPEIKADTYNKLQKEISTLLN
-581 LTKDKV
+581 GTDETTKTMSANIVDNLLNNYNDLLS
-587 QAELKINKDMVKDLT
+587 QPDLT
-602 DLVNS
+602 
-607 DTTDYSSAST
+607 
-617 IVMSAI
+617 
-623 PKVKTN
+623 
-629 ITNKVSTELSNLL
+629 E
-642 STTDNDTKNITNSV
+642 
-656 FDLAI
+656 FDI
-661 QSLSKK
+661 QDSKQAVDK
-667 SSDNLDASNS
+667 
-677 VNILSSLKT
+677 
-686 ILNSD
+686 LNS
-691 NIDMNEVNQVT
+691 IKSMIT
-702 SKIISD
+702 
-708 PYVKKQI
+708 
-715 DLIMT
+715 
-720 AINNNLSN
+720 NNNLDSDAINQLTTEVLSDIHTKDIVNKLLIGLKKAYTSN
-728 IDSSIKLSTVNDIF
+728 NVGIGINTVNDIF
-742 NSEITKENIQKTI
+742 KTI
-755 DSINK
+755 ATKDNINK
-760 SSKAMNKDLGI
+760 AINNLNASSANMSKDLSI
-771 IDFKQKEFDKASST
+771 LDFKQKELEKASSK
-785 NPTELINRDIAQDFN
+785 NPTELINQDITQDFN
-800 AKTLIESGK
+800 AKTILESGK

-815 GLKNA
+815 GLKNV

-839 KVNAS
+839 KVNAP

-849 NKLRSVITTILRTR
+849 NKLRSAITTILRTR
-863 AQAEKSEG
+863 AQANKAEG
-871 FKSTKTAT
+871 FNSTKTAT
-879 DIFKE
+879 EVFKS
-884 YTGKGAD
+884 YRAKGAD
-891 TTSSL
+891 ETSSL
-896 LKAVRVPSMSAQE
+896 LKAVRVQSMTPQE
-909 ATVFKGIVEQLRA
+909 ATVFKGIVSQLQSSGKLS
-922 DEKISETASNNLI
+922 DTASNNLI

-947 TNNTEQ
+947 TTSTEQ
-953 TTTQDEPAQPTSETF
+953 AATQNEPVQSTSTI
-968 DDMPGT
+968 
-974 VLKEPINNLNDANK
+974 EP
-988 PQSDFEKIQNK
+988 
-999 VKNNFTVKT
+999 
-1008 LLYLNDFTAKE
+1008 
-1019 RQILKDEGIPITTF
+1019 
-1033 EHKGKQRYGYRK
+1033 
-1045 IDILSPKSKEN
+1045 SKEN
-1056 TQEISDS
+1056 TQEIFDS
-1063 IQTDMTL
+1063 IHRDLTL
-1070 EGLELQSTDPEVIKQ
+1070 DGMELVSTDPEVIKQ

>member
-30 SNTRQNKLISMGMN
+30 SNTRQNKLISMGIN

-101 ISKDN
+101 IAKDN

-171 ALVNNNTFVN
+171 ALVNNNTFAN

-204 LLKQARRDRA
+204 LLKQAKRNRA

-234 STLRNTPQY
+234 STLKNTPQY
-243 ETDSSLSSALGSSL
+243 ETDSSLSSALGSGI

-267 VIDFANTNARNIYK
+267 AVDLVNTGVRGTYK
-281 MAHYDM
+281 AFNYKGQSDEELD
-287 YGGKSDTQRENEYTQ
+287 KSYNQ
-302 AAQANLKKLGL
+302 AAQAQLKKLGL

-318 TELGRLNFSGL
+318 TESGRLNFSGL

-334 RAYWGYEQSQE
+334 RAYWGYAQSQE
-345 LKGIQDNLS
+345 LQGIQDNLS

-362 IQMVGALGNVF
+362 MQMIGALGNVF
-373 TEPTAIAE
+373 TEPTALAE

-390 ALGATGIGTA
+390 VLGATGIGTA
-400 GLITSKANDFIEART
+400 ALIASKANDFIEART
-415 KITGKPATGD
+415 KITGKSATGE
-425 DILIGATGGLVYGL
+425 DILIGVTGGLVYGL
-439 VNKLTKGNAG
+439 VNKFTRGNAG
-449 IDVIKNSAKSLT
+449 IDVIRNSAKSLT
-461 DNMTEVG
+461 NNMTEVG
-468 LISLGSTLKDIAVNG
+468 LISLGSALKDIAVNG

-500 EQVSTKLGTEKSK
+500 EQVSAKLGTEKSK

-524 FTAFGLG
+524 FTSFGLG

-540 SIDAPRKLYDMRKNN
+540 SVDAPRKLYDMRKNN

-569 SEDRGLVLDELN
+569 NEDRNLVVDE
-581 LTKDKV
+581 
-587 QAELKINKDMVKDLT
+587 INTTRDTVNSNIQENQ
-602 DLVNS
+602 DLVTKLENIR
-607 DTTDYSSAST
+607 DNEPNNYIQTAGT
-617 IVMSAI
+617 ILSAI
-623 PKVKTN
+623 PEIKADTHNKLQKEISTLLNGTDETTKTMSAN
-629 ITNKVSTELSNLL
+629 IVDKLLNNYNDLL
-642 STTDNDTKNITNSV
+642 SQP
-656 FDLAI
+656 DLLIESEI
-661 QSLSKK
+661 QESKQAVDK
-667 SSDNLDASNS
+667 
-677 VNILSSLKT
+677 
-686 ILNSD
+686 LNS
-691 NIDMNEVNQVT
+691 IKSMIT
-702 SKIISD
+702 
-708 PYVKKQI
+708 
-715 DLIMT
+715 
-720 AINNNLSN
+720 NNNLDSDAINQLTTEVLNDLQTKDIVNKLLIDLKKAYKSN
-728 IDSSIKLSTVNDIF
+728 NVGIDVNTVNDIF
-742 NSEITKENIQKTI
+742 KTI
-755 DSINK
+755 ATKDNINK
-760 SSKAMNKDLGI
+760 AINNLNASSTNMSKDLSI
-771 IDFKQKEFDKASST
+771 LDFKQKELEKASSK
-785 NPTELINRDIAQDFN
+785 NPTELINQDITQDFN
-800 AKTLIESGK
+800 AKTILESGK

-815 GLKNA
+815 GLKNVT
-820 SSELNKYSTET
+820 SELNKYSTET

-849 NKLRSVITTILRTR
+849 NKLRSAITTILRTR
-863 AQAEKSEG
+863 AQANKAEG
-871 FKSTKTAT
+871 FNSTKTAT
-879 DIFKE
+879 EVFKS
-884 YTGKGAD
+884 YRAKGAD
-891 TTSSL
+891 ETSSL
-896 LKAVRVPSMSAQE
+896 LKAVRVQSMTPQE
-909 ATVFKGIVEQLRA
+909 ATVFKGIVSQLQSSGKLS
-922 DEKISETASNNLI
+922 DTASNNLI
-935 NRINKISDVIIP
+935 NRINKISGVIIP
-947 TNNTEQ
+947 TTNTEQ
-953 TTTQDEPAQPTSETF
+953 AATQNEPVQSTSTI
-968 DDMPGT
+968 
-974 VLKEPINNLNDANK
+974 EP
-988 PQSDFEKIQNK
+988 
-999 VKNNFTVKT
+999 
-1008 LLYLNDFTAKE
+1008 
-1019 RQILKDEGIPITTF
+1019 
-1033 EHKGKQRYGYRK
+1033 
-1045 IDILSPKSKEN
+1045 SKEN

-1063 IQTDMTL
+1063 IHRDLTL
-1070 EGLELQSTDPEVIKQ
+1070 DGMELVSTDPEVIKQ
-1085 ALELSGIIQTMC
+1085 TLELSGIIQTMC

>member
-56 GADAPEV
+56 GADAPEI

-150 LNPDKGILSSTN
+150 LNPGKGILSSTN

-171 ALVNNNTFVN
+171 ALVNNNTFAN

-194 TPEQYQSQTE
+194 TPEQYQSQTD
-204 LLKQARRDRA
+204 LLKQAKRDRA

-234 STLRNTPQY
+234 STLSNTPQY
-243 ETDSSLSSALGSSL
+243 ETDSSLSSALGSGL

-267 VIDFANTNARNIYK
+267 AVDLVNTGVRGTYK
-281 MAHYDM
+281 ALNYKGQSDEELD
-287 YGGKSDTQRENEYTQ
+287 KSYSQ
-302 AAQANLKKLGL
+302 AAQATLKKLGL

-318 TELGRLNFSGL
+318 TESGRLNFSGL

-345 LKGIQDNLS
+345 LKGVQDNLS

-362 IQMVGALGNVF
+362 MQMVGALGNVF

-390 ALGATGIGTA
+390 ALGVTGIGTA
-400 GLITSKANDFIEART
+400 ALIASKANDFIEART

-449 IDVIKNSAKSLT
+449 IDVIRNSAKSLT

-540 SIDAPRKLYDMRKNN
+540 SVDAPRKLYDMQKNN
-555 KPLNEIITTANNLS
+555 KPLNEIIKTANNLS
-569 SEDRGLVLDELN
+569 PEDRGLVLDELN
-581 LTKDKV
+581 ISKDKV
-587 QAELKINKDMVKDLT
+587 QSELKINNDTVKTLT
-602 DLVNS
+602 DLINS

-617 IVMSAI
+617 TVVSVI
-623 PKVKTN
+623 PEAKSNV
-629 ITNKVSTELSNLL
+629 TNKITSELSNLI
-642 STTDNDTKNITNSV
+642 STQDSDTKDVTSQVTDILLN
-656 FDLAI
+656 A
-661 QSLSKK
+661 LSKK
-667 SSDNLDASNS
+667 RADDPDIANATT
-677 VNILSSLKT
+677 ILSQVKDM
-686 ILNSD
+686 LNSG
-691 NIDMNEVNQVT
+691 NIEPEQISNIAKSVVN
-702 SKIISD
+702 D
-708 PYVKKQI
+708 PFLKSYINKLFTIV
-715 DLIMT
+715 
-720 AINNNLSN
+720 NNNLSG
-728 IDSSIKLSTVNDIF
+728 IDSDIKFNTINDIF
-742 NSEITKENIQKTI
+742 NSETTKENIQKTI
-755 DSINK
+755 DTINQ
-760 SSKAMNKDLGI
+760 SSQAMNKDLGI
-771 IDFKQKEFDKASST
+771 LDFKQKELEKASSK
-785 NPTELINRDIAQDFN
+785 NPNELINQDITQDFN
-800 AKTLIESGK
+800 AKSILESGK
-809 LNSLFS
+809 LDSLIK
-815 GLKNA
+815 GLENA
-820 SSELNKYSTET
+820 TSYLNRYSSET

-839 KVNAS
+839 KVNTP

-849 NKLRSVITTILRTR
+849 NKLRSAITTILRTR

-935 NRINKISDVIIP
+935 SRINKISDVIIP

-953 TTTQDEPAQPTSETF
+953 ATTQNEPVQSTSTI
-968 DDMPGT
+968 
-974 VLKEPINNLNDANK
+974 EP
-988 PQSDFEKIQNK
+988 
-999 VKNNFTVKT
+999 
-1008 LLYLNDFTAKE
+1008 
-1019 RQILKDEGIPITTF
+1019 
-1033 EHKGKQRYGYRK
+1033 
-1045 IDILSPKSKEN
+1045 SKEN

-1070 EGLELQSTDPEVIKQ
+1070 AGLELQSTDPEVIKQ

>member
-30 SNTRQNKLISMGMN
+30 SNTRQNKLISMGIN

-150 LNPDKGILSSTN
+150 LNPGKGILSSTN

-204 LLKQARRDRA
+204 LLKQAKRNRA

-234 STLRNTPQY
+234 STLKNTPQY

-267 VIDFANTNARNIYK
+267 AVDLINTGVRGTYK
-281 MAHYDM
+281 ALNYKGQSDEELD
-287 YGGKSDTQRENEYTQ
+287 KSYNQ
-302 AAQANLKKLGL
+302 AAQAKLNKLGL
-313 DKQFD
+313 YKQFD
-318 TELGRLNFSGL
+318 TESGRLNFSGL

-345 LKGIQDNLS
+345 LKGVQDNLS

-362 IQMVGALGNVF
+362 MQMVGALGNVF

-400 GLITSKANDFIEART
+400 ALIASKANDFIEART

-449 IDVIKNSAKSLT
+449 IDVIRNSAKSLT

-468 LISLGSTLKDIAVNG
+468 LISLGSTLKDIAING

-540 SIDAPRKLYDMRKNN
+540 SVDAPRKLYDMRKNN
-555 KPLNEIITTANNLS
+555 KPLNEIIKTANNLS

-581 LTKDKV
+581 LSKDKV
-587 QAELKINKDMVKDLT
+587 QAELKINENMVKDLT

-623 PKVKTN
+623 PEVKTN

-686 ILNSD
+686 MLNSD

-728 IDSSIKLSTVNDIF
+728 IDSSIKLSTVNDIV
-742 NSEITKENIQKTI
+742 NSEVTKENVQKTI

-760 SSKAMNKDLGI
+760 SSQAMNQDLGLL
-771 IDFKQKEFDKASST
+771 DFKQKEFDKASSK
-785 NPTELINRDIAQDFN
+785 NPTELINQDITQDFN

-820 SSELNKYSTET
+820 TSELNKYSTET

-849 NKLRSVITTILRTR
+849 NKLRSAITTILRTR
-863 AQAEKSEG
+863 AQANKAEG
-871 FKSTKTAT
+871 FNSTKTAT
-879 DIFKE
+879 EVFKS
-884 YTGKGAD
+884 YRAKGAD
-891 TTSSL
+891 ETSSL
-896 LKAVRVPSMSAQE
+896 LKAVRVQSMTPQE
-909 ATVFKGIVEQLRA
+909 ATVFKGIVSQLQSLGKLS
-922 DEKISETASNNLI
+922 DTASNNLI

-947 TNNTEQ
+947 TTNTEQ
-953 TTTQDEPAQPTSETF
+953 AATQNEPVQSTSTI
-968 DDMPGT
+968 
-974 VLKEPINNLNDANK
+974 EP
-988 PQSDFEKIQNK
+988 
-999 VKNNFTVKT
+999 
-1008 LLYLNDFTAKE
+1008 
-1019 RQILKDEGIPITTF
+1019 
-1033 EHKGKQRYGYRK
+1033 
-1045 IDILSPKSKEN
+1045 SKEN

>member
-30 SNTRQNKLISMGMN
+30 SNTRQNKLISLGMN

-150 LNPDKGILSSTN
+150 LNPDKGILSSAN

-171 ALVNNNTFVN
+171 ALVNNNTFAN

-204 LLKQARRDRA
+204 LLKQAKRNRA

-234 STLRNTPQY
+234 STLKNTPQY

-267 VIDFANTNARNIYK
+267 AVDLVNTGVRGTYK
-281 MAHYDM
+281 ALNYKGQSDEELD
-287 YGGKSDTQRENEYTQ
+287 KSYNQ
-302 AAQANLKKLGL
+302 AAQAKLNKLGL

-318 TELGRLNFSGL
+318 TESGRLNFSGL

-334 RAYWGYEQSQE
+334 QAYWGYEQSQE
-345 LKGIQDNLS
+345 LKGVQDNLS

-362 IQMVGALGNVF
+362 MQMVGALGNVF

-400 GLITSKANDFIEART
+400 ALIASKANDFIEART
-415 KITGKPATGD
+415 KITGKPATGE
-425 DILIGATGGLVYGL
+425 DILIGATGGLVYAL
-439 VNKLTKGNAG
+439 VNRFTRGNAG
-449 IDVIKNSAKSLT
+449 IDVIRNSAKSLT

-468 LISLGSTLKDIAVNG
+468 LISLGSTLKDITING

-540 SIDAPRKLYDMRKNN
+540 SVDAPRKLYDMRKNN

-569 SEDRGLVLDELN
+569 NEDRNLVLDELN
-581 LTKDKV
+581 TTKDIV
-587 QAELKINKDMVKDLT
+587 NSNIQENQ
-602 DLVNS
+602 DLVTKLENIRDNEPNNYIQTAGS
-607 DTTDYSSAST
+607 
-617 IVMSAI
+617 IVSAI
-623 PKVKTN
+623 PEIKADTHNKLQKEISTLLNGTDETTKIMSAN
-629 ITNKVSTELSNLL
+629 IVDKLLNNYNDLL
-642 STTDNDTKNITNSV
+642 SQP
-656 FDLAI
+656 DLLIESEI
-661 QSLSKK
+661 QESKQTVDK
-667 SSDNLDASNS
+667 
-677 VNILSSLKT
+677 
-686 ILNSD
+686 LNS
-691 NIDMNEVNQVT
+691 IKSMIT
-702 SKIISD
+702 
-708 PYVKKQI
+708 
-715 DLIMT
+715 
-720 AINNNLSN
+720 NNNLDSDAINQLTTEVLNDLQTKDIVNKLLIDLKKAYKSN
-728 IDSSIKLSTVNDIF
+728 NVGIGVNTVNDIF
-742 NSEITKENIQKTI
+742 KTI
-755 DSINK
+755 ATKDNINK
-760 SSKAMNKDLGI
+760 AINNLNASSANMSKDLSI
-771 IDFKQKEFDKASST
+771 LDFKQKELEKASSK
-785 NPTELINRDIAQDFN
+785 NPTELINQDITQDFN
-800 AKTLIESGK
+800 AKTILESGK

-815 GLKNA
+815 GLKNVT
-820 SSELNKYSTET
+820 SELNKYSTET
-831 LQKLEEDA
+831 LQKLEGDA

-849 NKLRSVITTILRTR
+849 NKLRSAITTILRTR
-863 AQAEKSEG
+863 AQANKAEG
-871 FKSTKTAT
+871 FNSTKTAT
-879 DIFKE
+879 EVFKS
-884 YTGKGAD
+884 YKDKGAD
-891 TTSSL
+891 ETSSL
-896 LKAVRVPSMSAQE
+896 LKAVRVQSMTPQE
-909 ATVFKGIVEQLRA
+909 ATAFKGIVSQLQSSGKLS
-922 DEKISETASNNLI
+922 DTASNNLI

-953 TTTQDEPAQPTSETF
+953 AATQNEPVQSTSTI
-968 DDMPGT
+968 
-974 VLKEPINNLNDANK
+974 EP
-988 PQSDFEKIQNK
+988 
-999 VKNNFTVKT
+999 
-1008 LLYLNDFTAKE
+1008 
-1019 RQILKDEGIPITTF
+1019 
-1033 EHKGKQRYGYRK
+1033 
-1045 IDILSPKSKEN
+1045 SKEN

-1063 IQTDMTL
+1063 IHRDLTL
-1070 EGLELQSTDPEVIKQ
+1070 DGMELVSTDPEVIKQ

>member
-1 MSIGS
+1 MSIGN

-16 QSSGN
+16 QNSSLIN
-21 LLEDKLNNL
+21 TKFNEVFNARQSKLE
-30 SNTRQNKLISMGMN
+30 SMGIN

-63 FHNDPAT
+63 FHDDPAN

-101 ISKDN
+101 IAKDN

-150 LNPDKGILSSTN
+150 LNPGKGILNSTN

-171 ALVNNNTFVN
+171 TLVNNNTFAN

-194 TPEQYQSQTE
+194 TPEQYKSQTE

-234 STLRNTPQY
+234 STLSNTPQY

-267 VIDFANTNARNIYK
+267 AADLVNTGVRGTYK
-281 MAHYDM
+281 ALNYKGQSDEELD
-287 YGGKSDTQRENEYTQ
+287 KSYNQ
-302 AAQANLKKLGL
+302 AAQAKLQKLGL
-313 DKQFD
+313 DKHFD
-318 TELGRLNFSGL
+318 TESGRLNFSGL

-345 LKGIQDNLS
+345 LKGMQDNLS

-362 IQMVGALGNVF
+362 MQMVGALGNVF

-400 GLITSKANDFIEART
+400 ALIASKANDFIEART
-415 KITGKPATGD
+415 KITGKPATGE

-500 EQVSTKLGTEKSK
+500 EQVSAKLGTEKSK

-531 GASATALET
+531 GASGTALET
-540 SIDAPRKLYDMRKNN
+540 SVDAPRKLYDMKKNN

-569 SEDRGLVLDELN
+569 NEDRNLVLDELN
-581 LTKDKV
+581 NTKDIVNRNIQENQDSVTKLENIRDNEPNNYVQTAGSILDAIPEIKV
-587 QAELKINKDMVKDLT
+587 DTHSKLQKEISTLLNGT
-602 DLVNS
+602 DE
-607 DTTDYSSAST
+607 TTKT
-617 IVMSAI
+617 MSAN
-623 PKVKTN
+623 V
-629 ITNKVSTELSNLL
+629 VDNLL
-642 STTDNDTKNITNSV
+642 NNYNDLLSQPDLLIEAEIQEATQVVDKLNSIKSMITDNNLDSNAINQLTTEVLSDIDTKDIVNKLLS
-656 FDLAI
+656 DL
-661 QSLSKK
+661 KK
-667 SSDNLDASNS
+667 TYASNGIDIN
-677 VNILSSLKT
+677 VN
-686 ILNSD
+686 
-691 NIDMNEVNQVT
+691 
-702 SKIISD
+702 
-708 PYVKKQI
+708 
-715 DLIMT
+715 
-720 AINNNLSN
+720 
-728 IDSSIKLSTVNDIF
+728 TVNDIF
-742 NSEITKENIQKTI
+742 KTI
-755 DSINK
+755 ATKDNINK
-760 SSKAMNKDLGI
+760 AISSLNTSSANMSKDLSI
-771 IDFKQKEFDKASST
+771 LDFKQKELEKASIE
-785 NPTELINRDIAQDFN
+785 NPTELINQDITQDFN
-800 AKTLIESGK
+800 AKSILESGK

-815 GLKNA
+815 GVKNA
-820 SSELNKYSTET
+820 RNELNKYSTET

-849 NKLRSVITTILRTR
+849 NKLRSAITTILRTR
-863 AQAEKSEG
+863 AQANRAEG
-871 FKSTKTAT
+871 FNSTKTAT
-879 DIFKE
+879 EVFKS
-884 YTGKGAD
+884 YRAKGAD
-891 TTSSL
+891 ETSSL
-896 LKAVRVPSMSAQE
+896 LKAVRVQSMTPQE
-909 ATVFKGIVEQLRA
+909 ATVFKGIVGQLRA

-935 NRINKISDVIIP
+935 SRINKISDVIIP

-953 TTTQDEPAQPTSETF
+953 ATTQNEPVQSTSTI
-968 DDMPGT
+968 
-974 VLKEPINNLNDANK
+974 EP
-988 PQSDFEKIQNK
+988 
-999 VKNNFTVKT
+999 
-1008 LLYLNDFTAKE
+1008 
-1019 RQILKDEGIPITTF
+1019 
-1033 EHKGKQRYGYRK
+1033 
-1045 IDILSPKSKEN
+1045 SKEN

-1070 EGLELQSTDPEVIKQ
+1070 AGLELKSTDPEVIKQ

>member
-30 SNTRQNKLISMGMN
+30 SNTRQNKLISLGMN

-150 LNPDKGILSSTN
+150 LNTGKGILSSTN

-171 ALVNNNTFVN
+171 ALVNNNTFAN

-204 LLKQARRDRA
+204 LLKQAKRNRA

-234 STLRNTPQY
+234 STLKNTPQY

-267 VIDFANTNARNIYK
+267 AVDLVNTGVRGTYK
-281 MAHYDM
+281 ALNYKGQSDEELD
-287 YGGKSDTQRENEYTQ
+287 KSYNQ
-302 AAQANLKKLGL
+302 ATQANLKKLGL

-318 TELGRLNFSGL
+318 TESGRLNFSGL

-345 LKGIQDNLS
+345 LKGVQDNLS
-354 NAWKSKDP
+354 NAWKSKDTM
-362 IQMVGALGNVF
+362 QMVGALGNVF

-400 GLITSKANDFIEART
+400 ALIASKANDFIEART

-449 IDVIKNSAKSLT
+449 IDVIRNSAKSLT

-468 LISLGSTLKDIAVNG
+468 LISLGSTLKDIAING

-524 FTAFGLG
+524 FTSFGLG
-531 GASATALET
+531 GSSATALET
-540 SIDAPRKLYDMRKNN
+540 SVDAPRKLYDMRKNN

-569 SEDRGLVLDELN
+569 NEDRNLVLDELN
-581 LTKDKV
+581 TTKD
-587 QAELKINKDMVKDLT
+587 T
-602 DLVNS
+602 VNS
-607 DTTDYSSAST
+607 NIQENQNLVTKLENIRDNEPNKYIQTAGSILST
-617 IVMSAI
+617 IPEIKADTHNKLQKEISTLLNGTDETTKTMSA
-623 PKVKTN
+623 N
-629 ITNKVSTELSNLL
+629 IVDNLL
-642 STTDNDTKNITNSV
+642 NNYNDLLSQP
-656 FDLAI
+656 DLKESDI
-661 QSLSKK
+661 QESKQVVGK
-667 SSDNLDASNS
+667 
-677 VNILSSLKT
+677 
-686 ILNSD
+686 LNS
-691 NIDMNEVNQVT
+691 IKSMIT
-702 SKIISD
+702 
-708 PYVKKQI
+708 
-715 DLIMT
+715 
-720 AINNNLSN
+720 NNNLDSDAINQLTTEVLSDIQTKDIVNKLLSDLKKAYTSN
-728 IDSSIKLSTVNDIF
+728 NVGIGINTVNDIF
-742 NSEITKENIQKTI
+742 KTI
-755 DSINK
+755 ATKDNINNTI
-760 SSKAMNKDLGI
+760 SSLNTSSANMSKDLGI
-771 IDFKQKEFDKASST
+771 LDFKQKELEKASSKD
-785 NPTELINRDIAQDFN
+785 PTELINQDITQDFN

-809 LNSLFS
+809 LDSLIS

-849 NKLRSVITTILRTR
+849 NKLRSAITTILRTR
-863 AQAEKSEG
+863 AQANKAEG
-871 FKSTKTAT
+871 FNSTKTAT
-879 DIFKE
+879 EVFKS
-884 YTGKGAD
+884 YIAKGAD
-891 TTSSL
+891 ETSSL
-896 LKAVRVPSMSAQE
+896 LKAVRVQSMTPQE
-909 ATVFKGIVEQLRA
+909 ATVFKGIVSQLQSSGKLS
-922 DEKISETASNNLI
+922 DTASNNLI

-947 TNNTEQ
+947 TTNTEQ
-953 TTTQDEPAQPTSETF
+953 AATQNEPVQSTSTI
-968 DDMPGT
+968 
-974 VLKEPINNLNDANK
+974 EP
-988 PQSDFEKIQNK
+988 
-999 VKNNFTVKT
+999 
-1008 LLYLNDFTAKE
+1008 
-1019 RQILKDEGIPITTF
+1019 
-1033 EHKGKQRYGYRK
+1033 
-1045 IDILSPKSKEN
+1045 SKEN